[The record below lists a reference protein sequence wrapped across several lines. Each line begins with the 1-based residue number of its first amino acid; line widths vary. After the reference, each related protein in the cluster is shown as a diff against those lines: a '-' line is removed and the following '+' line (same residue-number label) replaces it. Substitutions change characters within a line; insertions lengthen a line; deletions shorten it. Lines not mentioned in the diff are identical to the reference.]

1 MCDDEINQGLVI
13 DPTVDRRKF
22 GAMTAAGAA
31 LATAGFA
38 FDAHAA
44 GVVEKNVTIKTPDGT
59 CDAALYYPE
68 GKGTWPA
75 VLMWPDVMSLRPV
88 FRQMG
93 ARLAAEGFVVLVP
106 NLYYR
111 VKPAP
116 VVGDTFNF
124 GNPTDAATLT
134 PLRASVTEAGTFKDA
149 AAYVAF
155 LDAQPQTNKKAKVGV
170 EGYCMGGPLSF
181 RTAGTVPGRI
191 GAVASFHGG
200 GLTTANPDSPHLQ
213 VAKTKAEYLVAV
225 AKNDDARDGKSKET
239 LKTTFADA
247 KIKAQV
253 EVYAADHGWM
263 VPGSAAYNKDE
274 AERGYAERV
283 KIYKRALA

>member
-1 MCDDEINQGLVI
+1 MCDDDINPGLVI
-13 DPTVDRRKF
+13 DPTIDRRKF
-22 GAMTAAGAA
+22 AALAGAA
-31 LATAGFA
+31 GIAGFA

-44 GVVEKNVTIKTPDGT
+44 GVTEKDVTIKTPDGT
-59 CDAALYYPE
+59 ADAALYYPE

-75 VLMWPDVMSLRPV
+75 VIMWPDVMSLRPV

-111 VKPAP
+111 VQKAP
-116 VVGDTFNF
+116 VIGDNFNF
-124 GNPTDAATLT
+124 SNPADSAKLT
-134 PLRASVTEAGTFKDA
+134 PMRASVTVDGTFKDA

-155 LDAQPQTNKKAKVGV
+155 LDAQPQTNKKARIGV

-181 RTAGTVPGRI
+181 RTAGAVPARI

-239 LKTTFADA
+239 LKTTFTDT
-247 KIKAQV
+247 KVKGHV

-283 KIYKRALA
+283 KVYKRALA